1 MKSKSLAVF
10 TAAILAAS
18 LTACS
23 NKSDTVSSKK
33 APPSDSAAETTTTTV
48 ASEAFSEIVTEDTDT
63 NNEEDL
69 EREQEMR
76 DRESIEQLIKD
87 GDYHEASS
95 ELGEFEYTYGE
106 DELYNDIKKRLT
118 DVVLDELNSVIEE
131 KRADGSIIAAV
142 EYVRDE
148 KSYYTALDEV
158 KALYDSLVDE
168 YADSVV
174 SEAKKAA
181 LDGDFDRASELITA
195 AKQNIG
201 NDNEKLKNIE
211 SKIQEYTPV
220 YLFDM
225 SLFNYEGEKPSIAV
239 STVWNDYYSSHTVD
253 NTHTDRSRKE
263 VKDSA
268 GNSYKYS
275 YYIGSASANISKGD
289 CFAEYLINGAYD
301 AFSGVIAYPEDTYGA
316 YLSAW
321 FTVYGDG
328 KELYTS
334 PVMDKGSKPEA
345 FSVDIKGVD
354 TLRIQYYHNQSD
366 TYATHGAATIF
377 DGELTVTPDFE

>member
-1 MKSKSLAVF
+1 MKSKRLAVF
-10 TAAILAAS
+10 TAAILAVS

-23 NKSDTVSSKK
+23 NKSDTVSSKI
-33 APPSDSAAETTTTTV
+33 APTSDSAAETTTTTV
-48 ASEAFSEIVTEDTDT
+48 ASEVFSEIVTEDTDT

-69 EREQEMR
+69 KREQEMR

-118 DVVLDELNSVIEE
+118 DVVLDELHSVIEE

-148 KSYYTALDEV
+148 KGYYTALDEV
-158 KALYDSLVDE
+158 KTLYDSLVDE

-195 AKQNIG
+195 AKHNIG
-201 NDNEKLKNIE
+201 NDNEKLTAFEEQIA
-211 SKIQEYTPV
+211 EYHPV
-220 YLFDM
+220 YLFEL
-225 SLFNYEGEKPSIAV
+225 SLFNYEGEKPSMGF
-239 STVWNDYYSSHTVD
+239 SNECREKY
-253 NTHTDRSRKE
+253 RKALSE
-263 VKDSA
+263 VKRHEVNDRAEIEDSA
-268 GNSYKYS
+268 GNTYLYS
-275 YYIGSASANISKGD
+275 YYVGSAIAGTGGE
-289 CFAEYLINGAYD
+289 CFSEYLINGQYD
-301 AFSGVIAYPEDTYGA
+301 AFSGVVAVSSNPGIGSGPAY
-316 YLSAW
+316 
-321 FTVYGDG
+321 FIVYGDG

-334 PVMDKGSKPEA
+334 PTMDKGSKPKA
-345 FSVDIKGVD
+345 FSVDVKGVD
-354 TLRIQYYHNQSD
+354 TLRIQFYHTGKDGIHS
-366 TYATHGAATIF
+366 TATIF
-377 DGELTVTPDFE
+377 DGALTVTPDFE